1 VYEEDINGTEI
12 HLHLVFAAFDA
23 AGRHG
28 AGQADPSAEMQKHF
42 AEAYNRGDIDE
53 MVAAFTET
61 AVRVTPSGIFE
72 GRDAIRRSFQDALKL
87 GLHDY
92 SVQRTISRSEGN
104 FVFNAGKWQ
113 AKLGDHSFH
122 GYYTAI
128 VLRARKCLTIGRSP
142 VKP

>member
-1 VYEEDINGTEI
+1 
-12 HLHLVFAAFDA
+12 
-23 AGRHG
+23 
-28 AGQADPSAEMQKHF
+28 
-42 AEAYNRGDIDE
+42 

-72 GRDAIRRSFQDALKL
+72 GRDAIRGNFQEALKL

-92 SVQRTISRSEGN
+92 SVQRTISRSVGN

-122 GYYTAI
+122 G
-128 VLRARKCLTIGRSP
+128 
-142 VKP
+142 